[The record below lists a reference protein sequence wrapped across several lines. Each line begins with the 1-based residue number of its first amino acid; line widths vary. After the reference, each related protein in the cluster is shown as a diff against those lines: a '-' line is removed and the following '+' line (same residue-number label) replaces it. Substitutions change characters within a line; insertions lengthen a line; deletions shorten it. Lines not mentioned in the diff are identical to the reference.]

1 MAVCQIVAALSDMD
15 LYKPANH
22 LDYIVLIKWLTF
34 IYSYITVALALVPVA
49 LTIVNAVN
57 AKPYSK

>member
-1 MAVCQIVAALSDMD
+1 LQDMG
-15 LYKPANH
+15 LHRLPYR
-22 LDYIVLIKWLTF
+22 LRYIGLIKWLTF